1 MSEYD
6 LNIIFEHSRKLRRG
20 ERIVQIEERERERK
34 VREKSIGNYEF
45 DGVSSTDSSYIDDY
59 EHELAQEITRSNNA
73 IEAYDHEIHNNERTS
88 PNTLVSTIRSRSL
101 PNLQQDFLY
110 PKHSDMFHRARNEH
124 SPRFAM
130 KMSESKFH
138 KNHYEFGRRR
148 HLAEGAIGGAAA
160 FEINRHHRRRQ
171 GENPVY
177 NLELLEHGALGA
189 VGAEGVSNTKRWDR
203 RNQSRSWSRGRGSQR
218 KNQRR
223 SRSIETPNTGSSLAG
238 LGAMGSATRNRREVK
253 IIRQDRRSRSRH
265 RNVSITHRQSEE
277 DIRYT
282 NLKHLDHNAVAGTVD
297 GAASLV
303 QHFRTRS
310 STGRSRSRSR
320 IRQSIPIAAAGLG
333 SVAVTGLYEK
343 RKRKRQ
349 SRSRSLDENRSR
361 SVSRSRSRSN
371 YDFDFE
377 IDRGDACYLYYGKV
391 KPDQSFPSPSLPDPT
406 ITVPTTPGQYACLDS
421 ANRLPQEDISGDA
434 MPMPQFKV
442 PTDLSGTSNM
452 NGLSLYKL
460 W

>member
-1 MSEYD
+1 
-6 LNIIFEHSRKLRRG
+6 LNIIFEHSRELRRG
-20 ERIVQIEERERERK
+20 ERIVQIEERGRERL
-34 VREKSIGNYEF
+34 VREEVIDSHEF
-45 DGVSSTDSSYIDDY
+45 DRVSSTDSPYIDDY
-59 EHELAQEITRSNNA
+59 EHELTQDVTRRHNA

-101 PNLQQDFLY
+101 PNLQQDFLD
-110 PKHSDMFHRARNEH
+110 PKHSDMFHRARNED
-124 SPRFAM
+124 SPRFAT
-130 KMSESKFH
+130 KMSESKIH

-160 FEINRHHRRRQ
+160 FEINRHHRKRQ

-177 NLELLEHGALGA
+177 NLGLLELSALGA
-189 VGAEGVSNTKRWDR
+189 VGAESVSNTRRWDR
-203 RNQSRSWSRGRGSQR
+203 RNRSRSWSRGRGSQR

-223 SRSIETPNTGSSLAG
+223 SLSIENANTGSSLAG
-238 LGAMGSATRNRREVK
+238 LGAMGSATRKKGEVK

-277 DIRYT
+277 DVRYT
-282 NLKHLDHNAVAGTVD
+282 NLKHLDHNAVAGTVG

-333 SVAVTGLYEK
+333 SAAVAGLYEK

-371 YDFDFE
+371 HDFDFDFE
-377 IDRGDACYLYYGKV
+377 IDRDDAYYLYYGRV
-391 KPDQSFPSPSLPDPT
+391 KPDQNFHTPSLPDPT
-406 ITVPTTPGQYACLDS
+406 ITVPITPGQYARLDS